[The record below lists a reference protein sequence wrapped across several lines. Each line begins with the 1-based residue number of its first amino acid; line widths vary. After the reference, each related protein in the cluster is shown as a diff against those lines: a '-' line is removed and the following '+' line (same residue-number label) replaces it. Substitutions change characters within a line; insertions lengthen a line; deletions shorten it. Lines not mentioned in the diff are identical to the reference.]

1 MQTGIYVNLTAIIAL
16 NKWFIKFYALS
27 LNAWKVKFQPYET
40 KELKSS
46 PH

>member
-1 MQTGIYVNLTAIIAL
+1 MQLYVNLTAIIAL
-16 NKWFIKFYALS
+16 NKWFIKFYAILS
-27 LNAWKVKFQPYET
+27 AWKVKFQPYER

>member
-1 MQTGIYVNLTAIIAL
+1 MQLYVNLTGIIAL
-16 NKWFIKFYALS
+16 NSTL
-27 LNAWKVKFQPYET
+27 LNAWKAEFQPYET

>member
-1 MQTGIYVNLTAIIAL
+1 MQLYVNLTAI
-16 NKWFIKFYALS
+16 NGSY
-27 LNAWKVKFQPYET
+27 AWKVKFQPYET